1 MFHECNCGIKE
12 LQITYLSNKIRNA
25 CAFLS
30 TSCKAS
36 GHFLDKRGHSK
47 TPAEN
52 RMDCTL

>member
-25 CAFLS
+25 CAFQ
-30 TSCKAS
+30 AS
-36 GHFLDKRGHSK
+36 GHFLERRGHSK